1 MVGGE
6 LGCRGRTRPVDE
18 GEPVANVKLDN
29 VLAAV
34 PLFDGL
40 SRRHLKRLANV
51 AEVADYMGDH
61 TIVREGDAGDAFFV
75 VLAGQAKVTTKGKL
89 VNRVMPGDHFGEISL
104 LDGDVRTATVTSET
118 PMTLLMLSRSKFLK
132 LVREEP
138 DMAMNLLA
146 ALAKQIRRTTRS
158 LVG

>member
-1 MVGGE
+1 
-6 LGCRGRTRPVDE
+6 
-18 GEPVANVKLDN
+18 VANLKLDN

-40 SRRHLKRLANV
+40 SRRHLKRLAGI
-51 AEVADYMGDH
+51 AEVADYMADH
-61 TIVREGDAGDAFFV
+61 AIVREGDAGDAFYV
-75 VLAGQAKVTTKGKL
+75 VLAGQAKVTTNGKV

-118 PMTLLMLSRSKFLK
+118 PMTLLMLQRTRFVKTL
-132 LVREEP
+132 REEP

-146 ALAKQIRRTTRS
+146 SLARQIRRTTRS

>member
-1 MVGGE
+1 M
-6 LGCRGRTRPVDE
+6 
-18 GEPVANVKLDN
+18 ANLKLDN

-40 SRRHLKRLANV
+40 SRRHLKRLAGI
-51 AEVADYMGDH
+51 AEVADYMADH
-61 TIVREGDAGDAFFV
+61 AIVREGDAGDAFYV
-75 VLAGQAKVTTKGKL
+75 VLAGQAKVTTNGKV

-118 PMTLLMLSRSKFLK
+118 PMTLLMLQRTRFVKTL
-132 LVREEP
+132 REEP

-146 ALAKQIRRTTRS
+146 SLARQIRRTTRS

>member
-1 MVGGE
+1 M
-6 LGCRGRTRPVDE
+6 
-18 GEPVANVKLDN
+18 ANLKLDS

-40 SRRHLKRLANV
+40 SRRHLKRLAGI
-51 AEVADYMGDH
+51 AEVADYMADH
-61 TIVREGDAGDAFFV
+61 AIVREGDAGDAFYV
-75 VLAGQAKVTTKGKL
+75 VLAGQAKVTTNGKV

-118 PMTLLMLSRSKFLK
+118 PMTLLMLQRTRFVKAL
-132 LVREEP
+132 REEP

-146 ALAKQIRRTTRS
+146 SLARQIRRTTRS

>member
-1 MVGGE
+1 
-6 LGCRGRTRPVDE
+6 
-18 GEPVANVKLDN
+18 VANAKLDT

-40 SRRHLKRLANV
+40 NRRHLKRLAGIS
-51 AEVADYMGDH
+51 EVADYMADH
-61 TIVREGDAGDAFFV
+61 TIVREGEPGDAFYV
-75 VLAGQAKVTTKGKL
+75 VLAGQAKITTRG
-89 VNRVMPGDHFGEISL
+89 RVVHRVVPGDHFGEISL

-118 PMTLLMLSRSKFLK
+118 PMTLLMLARPKFLK
-132 LVREEP
+132 AIREEP

-146 ALAKQIRRTTRS
+146 GLAKQVRRTTRS

>member
-1 MVGGE
+1 
-6 LGCRGRTRPVDE
+6 
-18 GEPVANVKLDN
+18 VANAKLDS

-40 SRRHLKRLANV
+40 SRRHVKRLANV
-51 AEVADYMGDH
+51 AEVADYMADH
-61 TIVREGDAGDAFFV
+61 AIVREGEAGDAFFV

-89 VNRVMPGDHFGEISL
+89 VNRVLPGDHFGEISL

-118 PMTLLMLSRSKFLK
+118 PMTLLMLSRPKFLK
-132 LVREEP
+132 LLREEP
-138 DMAMNLLA
+138 EMAMNMLS
-146 ALAKQIRRTTRS
+146 ALAKQIRRTSRS

>member
-1 MVGGE
+1 M
-6 LGCRGRTRPVDE
+6 
-18 GEPVANVKLDN
+18 ANVKLDS

-40 SRRHLKRLANV
+40 SRRHLKRLAAI
-51 AEVADYMGDH
+51 AEVADYMADH
-61 TIVREGDAGDAFFV
+61 TIVREGDRGDAFYV
-75 VLAGQAKVTTKGKL
+75 VLAGQAKVTTNGKV

-118 PMTLLMLSRSKFLK
+118 PMTLLMLQRQRFVKAL
-132 LVREEP
+132 REEP

-146 ALAKQIRRTTRS
+146 SLARQIRRTTRS

>member
-1 MVGGE
+1 M
-6 LGCRGRTRPVDE
+6 
-18 GEPVANVKLDN
+18 ANVKLDS

-40 SRRHLKRLANV
+40 SRRHLKRLAGL
-51 AEVADYMGDH
+51 AEVADFMADH
-61 TIVREGDAGDAFFV
+61 TIVREGESGDAFYV
-75 VLAGQAKVTTKGKL
+75 VLAGQAKITTKGKV

-118 PMTLLMLSRSKFLK
+118 PMTLLMLPRQRFVKAL
-132 LVREEP
+132 REEP

-146 ALAKQIRRTTRS
+146 SLARQIRRTTRS
-158 LVG
+158 LVN